1 MTFSRLCFKTD
12 LKELPSEIAEKL
24 VMSTETYSKEL
35 LDLLKQLDDTKT
47 ELSKLLKEKDEEISL
62 TKEKNQQHEKDFE
75 QKIQAQNDKIEN
87 LLATIE
93 TNQKSEVD
101 TVSDLEAINQK
112 LQVKNVQLQKEL
124 ELQVNIFFGVD
135 YCFFDI
141 LHRNQVWKTLKKN

>member
-1 MTFSRLCFKTD
+1 MTFSRLYFKTD

-24 VMSTETYSKEL
+24 AISAKTYSKEL
-35 LDLLKQLDDTKT
+35 LNLLKQLDDTKT

-75 QKIQAQNDKIEN
+75 QKIRAQNDKIEN

-101 TVSDLEAINQK
+101 AVSNLEAINQK
-112 LQVKNVQLQKEL
+112 LQDENVQLQKEL

-135 YCFFDI
+135 
-141 LHRNQVWKTLKKN
+141 